1 MSRVHL
7 DRMEDVM
14 TVRLRAL
21 FLLIVLSA
29 ALSVAFAKKAK
40 VPDYV
45 LKAHT
50 VCVLIDPDAGTSLT
64 DPLAN
69 KTAQDEVEKALMR
82 WGRLS
87 PVQDPGQADLII
99 VIRHGTGKIA
109 ERTIGNLPTNDRPV
123 TVQQADNHI
132 RIGGQQGRSPNA
144 PQQTNPQD
152 TQPEQQTEVA
162 PPRQDEF
169 TVYRGYSGSSPTSS
183 GSREHLHT
191 QPIAWRINQ
200 KDALKAPEVR
210 AVAEFRQAVEE
221 TEKQQKKP

>member
-1 MSRVHL
+1 
-7 DRMEDVM
+7 M
-14 TVRLRAL
+14 TLRLRTL
-21 FLLIVLSA
+21 LLLIFLSS
-29 ALSVAFAKKAK
+29 ALSISYAKKAK

-45 LKAHT
+45 LQAHT

-82 WGRLS
+82 WGRFS

-109 ERTIGNLPTNDRPV
+109 ERTIGNMPTNDRPA
-123 TVQQADNHI
+123 TVQQAGNQI

-144 PQQTNPQD
+144 PQQTQPQD
-152 TQPEQQTEVA
+152 TQPEQQTEIA
-162 PPRQDEF
+162 PPRQDELI
-169 TVYRGYSGSSPTSS
+169 VYRGYSGSAPLGS
-183 GSREHLHT
+183 GAREDLHT
-191 QPIAWRINQ
+191 QPMAWRIDQ

-210 AVAEFRQAVEE
+210 AVAEFRKAIED
-221 TEKQQKKP
+221 TEKEQKQQKKP

>member
-1 MSRVHL
+1 
-7 DRMEDVM
+7 MEAVM
-14 TVRLRAL
+14 TLRLRASI
-21 FLLIVLSA
+21 LLAVLSA
-29 ALSVAFAKKAK
+29 ALSIAYAKKAQ

-45 LKAHT
+45 LKAKT

-82 WGRLS
+82 WGRFS
-87 PVQDPGQADLII
+87 PVQDPGQADLVI

-109 ERTIGNLPTNDRPV
+109 ERTIGNLPTNDRPA
-123 TVQQADNHI
+123 TVQQAGNTI

-144 PQQTNPQD
+144 PQQTDPQD
-152 TQPEQQTEVA
+152 TRPEQQTEIA

-183 GSREHLHT
+183 GARDDLHT
-191 QPIAWRINQ
+191 QPIAWRIDQ
-200 KDALKAPEVR
+200 KDALKAPDVR
-210 AVAEFRQAVEE
+210 AVSEFRKAVEE
-221 TEKQQKKP
+221 TEKQQQQKKP